1 MYKKYYLAF
10 LVTFMLLMN
19 GCAGKHPGIKEDRP
33 LHLSKQSSPLLYTYA
48 KDDILAHAPQSGF
61 YPLED
66 HINSLAARLVLANH
80 ATKSIK
86 VQYFTFSGD
95 VAGTV
100 LAKALIDAANRGVKV
115 DILIDDIA
123 LSMHDDVVAL
133 INMHKNI
140 TFRVFN
146 PTKARASLH
155 YIEMG
160 LRSGTVGRRMHNK
173 AFIVDNSMAVYGGR
187 NIGDI
192 YFGTDAK
199 HFFIDNDVLTAGPF
213 VNQLNHEFEY
223 YFTNKLS
230 VDFEEIIKGDIL
242 TKVQVKLH
250 LDNVTDNVHYESLKK
265 ALKESSFYKAFTAK
279 KLPLYFADAELYYDM
294 PQKITTKVSDHT
306 YQLRS
311 KVPKDVIAKKS
322 FYMVSPYFIPNE
334 NMMKRIKELRDNG
347 VDVAIL
353 TNSLESTDAISVY
366 TYYADYQK
374 KLLEMGVRLYE
385 VHPDAYKEEVLH
397 QSYNEL
403 KKMPRA
409 GLHAKT
415 IVIDDS
421 LFVIGSTNMDPR
433 SRNLNTE
440 LVSIIKSNKL
450 NAHEKAVFKDM
461 TSLKNAYTL
470 ELEYDENHQS
480 KVIWKALI
488 NGKEEKFYN
497 DGNAGLWLKIKK
509 GVTRIIPKDVV

>member
-1 MYKKYYLAF
+1 MYRKYYLG
-10 LVTFMLLMN
+10 LVITVVLLVN

-33 LHLSKQSSPLLYTYA
+33 LHLSKQSSPLLYKYA
-48 KDDILAHAPQSGF
+48 KDDILAHAPKSGF

-66 HINSLAARLVLANH
+66 HINSLAARLALAKH
-80 ATKSIK
+80 ATKSIR

-115 DILIDDIA
+115 ELLIDDIA
-123 LSMHDDVVAL
+123 LAMHDDRIAL

-155 YIEMG
+155 YVEMG
-160 LRSGTVGRRMHNK
+160 LRSSTVGRRMHNK

-192 YFGTDAK
+192 YFGTDPK
-199 HFFIDNDVLTAGPF
+199 HFFVDNDVLTAGPF

-223 YFTNKLS
+223 YFNNKLS
-230 VDFEEIIKGDIL
+230 VDFDEIMKGDIL
-242 TKVQVKLH
+242 TKIQLKQHHDLI
-250 LDNVTDNVHYESLKK
+250 VHNKNYESLKK
-265 ALKESSFYKAFTAK
+265 ALKESAFYKAFSTK
-279 KLPLYFADAELYYDM
+279 KLPLYFGDAELYYDM
-294 PQKITTKVSDHT
+294 PQKITTKESDHT
-306 YQLRS
+306 YHLQS
-311 KVPKDVIAKKS
+311 KVPKDLVAKKS

-334 NMMKRIKELRDNG
+334 KMMKRIKALRDRG

-374 KLLEMGVRLYE
+374 TLLEMGVRLYE
-385 VHPDAYKEEVLH
+385 VHPDAYKDEVME
-397 QSYNEL
+397 QSYNQL

-415 IVIDDS
+415 IVIDDT

-440 LVSIIKSNKL
+440 LVSIIRSKKL
-450 NAHEKAVFKDM
+450 NAHEKAVFEDM

-470 ELEYDENHQS
+470 ELEYDKDNHS
-480 KVIWKALI
+480 KIIWKALI
-488 NGKEEKFYN
+488 DGKEQRFYK
-497 DGNAGLWLKIKK
+497 DGDAGLWLKIKK